1 MLGSLLLLALV
12 AGLAISLASLWNGL
26 QASLVM
32 AGDFIGKSF
41 AFGIGAL
48 FLPQAASLVMPVF
61 GTELVA
67 SSFYVAELPSALMY
81 LIALVRR
88 FRHV

>member
-1 MLGSLLLLALV
+1 MGSFFLLAFM
-12 AGLAISLASLWNGL
+12 AGLARSLASIWNGL
-26 QASLVM
+26 QASLLL
-32 AGDFIGKSF
+32 AGDCIGKSF

-48 FLPQAASLVMPVF
+48 FLPQAASLIMPVF

-67 SSFYVAELPSALMY
+67 SFYGAELPSALMY

-88 FRHV
+88 LRHV